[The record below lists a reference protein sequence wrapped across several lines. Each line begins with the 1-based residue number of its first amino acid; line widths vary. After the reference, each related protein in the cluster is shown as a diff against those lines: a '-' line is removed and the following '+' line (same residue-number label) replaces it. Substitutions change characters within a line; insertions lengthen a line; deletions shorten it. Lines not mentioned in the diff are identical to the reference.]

1 MGHTACTEPQ
11 CLYKGANKGEK
22 EDEEEKENK
31 EEEEEE
37 KKEEEEEEEKKQW
50 HAYYQ
55 YKLTLYG
62 DSCIA
67 TLIKPAQ
74 QLSHNRN

>member
-11 CLYKGANKGEK
+11 CLYKGANKGE

-31 EEEEEE
+31 
-37 KKEEEEEEEKKQW
+37 EEEEEKKQW